1 MTSANSL
8 LRADLIDFSER
19 YGLTRREG
27 DLVFLLATGSS
38 TDQGIADKLCVSHN
52 TIHNHFKN
60 IFRKT
65 GANGKTELL
74 ALLIKDVMVRQAAYR
89 PFLRRPRVLIVD
101 EDSKQYEEVTRNMED
116 RGILVFQ
123 EKNANEVVRRIDD
136 LNVDI
141 VVADITMPEKNG
153 FSALTAVRKR
163 FPYNPLVF
171 LVTAIKGVSREDC
184 LAWGANEIFEKP
196 LVKED
201 LVFAVISCVVDS
213 PYEKNRLVRVDSHLS
228 ARVEDLFDVSIG
240 NIGFGGAFIPFSIDQ
255 LAHKRTFYP
264 GNIISLR
271 LFFEDGSQLSFK
283 SEVIWRK
290 EPSRSSIIAGIG
302 IRFRDLNE
310 NQQKVIEAYVKRRHL
325 WGFVPWDRP
334 RRSAHPSAVTG

>member
-1 MTSANSL
+1 VTSANSL

-38 TDQGIADKLCVSHN
+38 TDQAIADKLCVSHN
-52 TIHNHFKN
+52 TVHNHFKN
-60 IFRKT
+60 VFRKT
-65 GANGKTELL
+65 ETSGNSELL
-74 ALLIKDVMVRQAAYR
+74 ALFIKGMMMRQAVYR

-101 EDSKQYEEVTRNMED
+101 EDSKQYEEITRAMED

-123 EKNANEVVRRIDD
+123 ETNSQEVVQRLDD

-141 VVADITMPEKNG
+141 VVADITMPEKHG

-171 LVTAIKGVSREDC
+171 LVTAIKGISREDC

-196 LVKED
+196 LVEED
-201 LVFAVISCVVDS
+201 LVFAVISSFVDS

-228 ARVEDLFDVSIG
+228 ARIEDLFDVSID
-240 NIGFGGAFIPFSIDQ
+240 NIGFGGAFIPLSIDQ

-264 GNIISLR
+264 GNSISVQ
-271 LFFEDGSQLSFK
+271 LFFEDGTQLSFK
-283 SEVIWRK
+283 SEIIWRK
-290 EPSRSSIIAGIG
+290 EASRSPIVAGIG
-302 IRFRDLNE
+302 IRFAALTA
-310 NQQKVIEAYVKRRHL
+310 NQQKAIEGYVKRRHL
-325 WGFVPWDRP
+325 WGFVPWDKP
-334 RRSAHPSAVTG
+334 RRAAYPPAVAR

>member
-1 MTSANSL
+1 MTSVNSL

-38 TDQGIADKLCVSHN
+38 TDQAIADKLCVSHN
-52 TIHNHFKN
+52 TVHNHFKN
-60 IFRKT
+60 VFRKT
-65 GANGKTELL
+65 GASGKTELL
-74 ALLIKDVMVRQAAYR
+74 ALFIKDMMMRQAAYR

-101 EDSKQYEEVTRNMED
+101 EDSKQYEDVTRSMED

-123 EKNANEVVRRIDD
+123 ETNSDDVVRRIDD

-141 VVADITMPEKNG
+141 VVADITMPEKTG

-171 LVTAIKGVSREDC
+171 LVTAIKGISREDC

-201 LVFAVISCVVDS
+201 LIFAVISCFVDS

-228 ARVEDLFDVSIG
+228 ARVEDLFDVSID
-240 NIGFGGAFIPFSIDQ
+240 NIGFGGAFIPLSIDQ

-264 GNIISLR
+264 GNQISVQ
-271 LFFEDGSQLSFK
+271 LFFEDGTQLSFK
-283 SEVIWRK
+283 SEIIWRK

-302 IRFRDLNE
+302 IRFTGLTN
-310 NQQKVIEAYVKRRHL
+310 NQQKIIEGYVKRCHL
-325 WGFVPWDRP
+325 WGFVPWDKP
-334 RRSAHPSAVTG
+334 RRSAPPPAIAR